1 MANILDYLTWRGDVP
16 FSVSPFNEVDGL
28 VLSEL
33 AYTNLSGIVG
43 EGAQRVSIREVR
55 RRFWEKHT
63 REEVLAETSFTK
75 MAAFL
80 LDGMAEGARFANT
93 ELCFFLDQVDPKA
106 DLQLAAVTFYLED
119 GTAFAAY
126 RGTDTTVVGWKEDFN
141 LSYQP
146 ETEGQRRAAAYLDA
160 HFQDTDTKLR
170 VGGHSKGGNLAVFAA
185 VKASESVRS
194 RILAVYNNDGPGFL
208 TEFTRSE
215 AYRDML
221 PRIKCVVPEG
231 SVIGTLLDSKAEQLV
246 VKSTAFGIMQHDGF
260 TWQVLGRR
268 FVEADKRS
276 ESSLLIEQT
285 MRQWLSGKTE
295 QERRLFVNS
304 LFSLFEATGKET
316 FADILQEKGRSLAT
330 MGKTLETMPRDQR
343 AAVWGMLSG
352 LVFTGSEN
360 LYQNARRGVRQLLDG
375 LTARDKGD
383 NPESTT

>member
-1 MANILDYLTWRGDVP
+1 MANIFDYLAWRKDVP
-16 FSVSPFNEVDGL
+16 FSVSPFNEVDSL

-33 AYTNLSGIVG
+33 VYADFGGVVPEEG
-43 EGAQRVSIREVR
+43 EPVPLAEARK
-55 RRFWEKHT
+55 RFWQRHT
-63 REEVLAETSFTK
+63 REEIMAQDSFTK
-75 MAAFL
+75 TAPFL
-80 LDGMAEGARFANT
+80 MDGMVDGARYANT
-93 ELCFFLDQVDPKA
+93 ELRWFYDVVDDGR
-106 DLQLAAVTFYLED
+106 DLQLAALSFYLPD
-119 GTAFAAY
+119 GTVFVAF
-126 RGTDTTVVGWKEDFN
+126 RGTDSHIVGWKEDFN
-141 LSYQP
+141 LSYMP
-146 ETEGQRRAAAYLDA
+146 ETEGQRRSAAYMNR
-160 HFQDTDTKLR
+160 HFTDCSLSLR
-170 VGGHSKGGNLAVFAA
+170 LGGHSKGGNMAVFAA
-185 VKASESVRS
+185 VHADPAVRK
-194 RILAVYNNDGPGFL
+194 RITAVYSNDGPGFL
-208 TEFTRSE
+208 EDFTQSD
-215 AYRDML
+215 AYREML
-221 PRIKCVVPEG
+221 PRIVSIVPED
-231 SVIGTLLDSKAEQLV
+231 SIIGTLLYSGACEHV
-246 VKSTAFGIMQHDGF
+246 VKSSAFGILQHDGF

-316 FADILQEKGRSLAT
+316 FADILREKGKSLAI

-352 LVFTGSEN
+352 LVFTGSET